1 MAEHVI
7 LTFQNIKN
15 HSLFKKKIR
24 LNHMSRKVKFKKERN
39 FLHIQIKSHDE
50 NSPYVLKIGENVVRK
65 MAQQLS
71 ACCLSRGPESGSQNP
86 YWVLFL

>member
-15 HSLFKKKIR
+15 HSLFMKKR

-50 NSPYVLKIGENVVRK
+50 NSSCVLKIGENVVRK

-71 ACCLSRGPESGSQNP
+71 ACCFSRGPESGSHNP